1 MKRTFL
7 GIIRGSILL
16 SSALLLAA
24 CGGGDDGG
32 SSPVPNAAVG
42 GLWEGTTTVAGQTIG
57 TVGIVAED
65 GRGYVLIEDGALYWG
80 KVVSSGN
87 QITAALTGAVERGLT
102 FTDGSTSGT
111 GSISGTIQPRVSISA
126 NSSFTTA
133 LGSTTAGTVSLNY
146 VPSYNDDSS
155 LALIAGNYV
164 DSFWYFGGV
173 FNIASNGDIFFQ
185 DPGFFCVINGK
196 VAIIN
201 PAYNAYDIR
210 YSYSNCTA
218 DFAYLNGVT
227 FEGLATYDADF
238 GEFIMFADGLEAG
251 VPTWQIFL
259 LERQ

>member
-1 MKRTFL
+1 MKRKFL
-7 GIIRGSILL
+7 GVTRSSILL

-24 CGGGDDGG
+24 CGGSDSDGG
-32 SSPVPNAAVG
+32 GPAPNAAVG
-42 GLWEGTTTVAGQTIG
+42 GIWEGTATIAGQTLG
-57 TVGIVAED
+57 TVGLVAED

-80 KVVSSGN
+80 NVVSSGN
-87 QITAALTGAVERGLT
+87 QITAALTGAPERGLT
-102 FTDGSTSGT
+102 FADGSRSGT
-111 GSISGTIQPRVSISA
+111 GSISGTIQSRVSISA

-133 LGSTTAGTVSLNY
+133 LGSTTTGTVSLNF

-164 DSFWYFGGV
+164 DTLWYFGGV

-210 YSYSNCTA
+210 YTYSNCVT
-218 DFAYLNGVT
+218 DFAFLNGVT

-251 VPTWQIFL
+251 VPTWQAFL